1 MRNTIRL
8 ARLLSVCVVIVLLA
22 GLLSACGGGGAQ
34 PAKEM
39 PKIKLGVQPWLGY
52 GPWWIAEEKGY
63 FKDHGLEVE
72 VVDFTWDQDMTAA
85 LASGKLDV
93 ESVATNALIAMVNQG
108 VDAQAFLLLDAS
120 SEADAILAPKDVTSV
135 KDLKGKQVAFEA
147 GSTSELLLS
156 YALNDAGMTMADVET
171 VPMAAADAG
180 AALIAGKV
188 DVAVTY
194 EPYISA
200 ALRDQDKYGVLY
212 TAAEKPGLISDV
224 MIAKR
229 EFIKENPAVFEALA
243 LAWGD
248 AINFLRDNPDDG
260 GKIIADAVGSPMDE
274 FKVAFEGVQVFDL
287 AENKQQLEGPF
298 LETFTT
304 VGEIMK
310 GINPDE
316 IKEVPDPKTIITAE
330 FVQEKGK

>member
-1 MRNTIRL
+1 MMRINKVTHWVTWLLVFTML
-8 ARLLSVCVVIVLLA
+8 AVLLT
-22 GLLSACGGGGAQ
+22 ACGGPK

-63 FKDHGLEVE
+63 FKDHDLDVE

-85 LASGKLDV
+85 LASDKIEV
-93 ESVATNALIAMVNQG
+93 ESAATNTMIVMINQG
-108 VDAQAFLLLDAS
+108 VDVQAFLLLDAS
-120 SEADAILAPKDVTSV
+120 FEADAILAPKDITAI

-156 YALNDAGMTMADVET
+156 YALDEAGMSMEDVEP
-171 VPMAAADAG
+171 VLMAASDAG
-180 AALIAGKV
+180 AALIADRV
-188 DVAVTY
+188 NVAVTY

-200 ALRDQDKYGVLY
+200 ALRDQSDYGVLY

-229 EFIKENPAVFEALA
+229 EFIKENPDVFRALA
-243 LAWGD
+243 LAWDD
-248 AINFLRDNPDDG
+248 AIKFLREKPEEG

-274 FKVAFEGVQVFDL
+274 FQVAFEGVQVFDL
-287 AENKQQLEGPF
+287 AENKEQFEGPF
-298 LETFTT
+298 LDTFTT

-310 GINPDE
+310 GLNPEE
-316 IKEVPDPKTIITAE
+316 IEEVPDPKDVIIAD
-330 FVQEKGK
+330 FVQDK